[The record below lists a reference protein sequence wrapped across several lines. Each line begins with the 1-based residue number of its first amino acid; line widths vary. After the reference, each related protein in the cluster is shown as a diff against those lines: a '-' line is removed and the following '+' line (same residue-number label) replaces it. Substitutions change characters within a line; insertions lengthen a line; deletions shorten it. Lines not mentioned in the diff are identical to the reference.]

1 MHQREK
7 AGRHRSGV
15 VASGGFAV
23 IHHSPHRHPLRLG
36 QPCPGLGINRLDEVG
51 QPAVGQHRLGRGA
64 LDRQNDE
71 AVLLRVLNRCQPER
85 CLADSGFAIDEQRR
99 RLRAGAVEK
108 FANAARLR
116 GSSRGTQHS
125 QILSSLLPAV
135 HGCVKIAAGRT
146 THRSG
151 VRTHRER

>member
-1 MHQREK
+1 MYQREK

-15 VASGGFAV
+15 VTSGDFAV
-23 IHHSPHRHPLRLG
+23 VDDSAHRHSLRLG
-36 QPCPGLGINRLDEVG
+36 QSCPDLGINPLHEVG
-51 QPAVGQHRLGRGA
+51 QPAVSQHRLGRGA
-64 LDRQNDE
+64 LDRQDNE
-71 AVLLRVLNRCQPER
+71 AVLLRVLYRRQPQR
-85 CLADSGFAIDEQRR
+85 GLADSGFAVDEQRR
-99 RLRAGAVEK
+99 RLRADAVEK